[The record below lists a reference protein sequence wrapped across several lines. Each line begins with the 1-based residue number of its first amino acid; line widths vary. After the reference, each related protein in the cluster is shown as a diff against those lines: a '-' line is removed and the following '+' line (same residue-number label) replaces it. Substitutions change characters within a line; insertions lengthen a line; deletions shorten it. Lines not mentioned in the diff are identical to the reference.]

1 MSTRAIRQAVSQDS
15 LFSVLIKWCKEGAG
29 EKTHKIR
36 ILTAFVS
43 GVGVSAISPLLD
55 IFLADG
61 NSVDVIF
68 GFDRNGTDRD
78 AVRRLSALKKA
89 HTGQF
94 DVRVFQA
101 PSHGS
106 IFHPKLYI
114 YERRDRIDFV
124 IGSANL
130 TSGGLGSNLESLLL
144 YEDISRN
151 SKIAQDVSEIWRI
164 FAQPRPPLSAQFLQE
179 LTSKK
184 ALNLQRILR
193 PRTPLETGSK
203 SSKIRSLW
211 KPLSRVPLPRSG
223 PIEFRRQYNAIAT
236 QHYLLMD
243 VLTETRKTQMQIP
256 LTVIEKFFQI
266 PKERSQKILVSLLT
280 EDGLTQPISRPI
292 VISGLKHGRLMRRLE
307 MPQIRTMKRP
317 LAVLFVKL
325 RGKKRFA
332 YVLIEQNTRK
342 FGWVN
347 RLLRSDG
354 QQGGGVRRYLV
365 GRRNDLLWARISKLL
380 PR

>member
-1 MSTRAIRQAVSQDS
+1 M
-15 LFSVLIKWCKEGAG
+15 
-29 EKTHKIR
+29 
-36 ILTAFVS
+36 
-43 GVGVSAISPLLD
+43 
-55 IFLADG
+55 
-61 NSVDVIF
+61 
-68 GFDRNGTDRD
+68 
-78 AVRRLSALKKA
+78 
-89 HTGQF
+89 
-94 DVRVFQA
+94 
-101 PSHGS
+101 
-106 IFHPKLYI
+106 
-114 YERRDRIDFV
+114 

-256 LTVIEKFFQI
+256 LTVIC
-266 PKERSQKILVSLLT
+266 LLYT
-280 EDGLTQPISRPI
+280 SRC
-292 VISGLKHGRLMRRLE
+292 V
-307 MPQIRTMKRP
+307 
-317 LAVLFVKL
+317 
-325 RGKKRFA
+325 
-332 YVLIEQNTRK
+332 
-342 FGWVN
+342 
-347 RLLRSDG
+347 
-354 QQGGGVRRYLV
+354 
-365 GRRNDLLWARISKLL
+365 
-380 PR
+380 